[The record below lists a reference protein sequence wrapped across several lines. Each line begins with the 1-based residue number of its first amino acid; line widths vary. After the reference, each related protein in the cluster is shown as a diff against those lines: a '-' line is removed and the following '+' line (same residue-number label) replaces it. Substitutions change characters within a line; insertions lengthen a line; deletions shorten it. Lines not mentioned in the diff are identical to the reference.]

1 MTKSKTFWAV
11 AALLSL
17 GIMLFAGYSVY
28 ERISLHFSGDTVE
41 IKPTAPPPLPQ
52 AEEEE
57 AAPKTAEKTPAPEAA
72 KPAKPAEPEK
82 TKAIKTLFEYKDA
95 KARSVYLAGSFTAW
109 KDVKMTKKE
118 GVWKAE
124 VYILPGTYPYHF
136 TADGVKK
143 TAPGKPKA
151 PTGDSLLSVTG
162 GR

>member
-17 GIMLFAGYSVY
+17 GIVLFAGYSVY

-41 IKPTAPPPLPQ
+41 IKPTVPPPPLPQ
-52 AEEEE
+52 AAEEEE
-57 AAPKTAEKTPAPEAA
+57 PAPKPAEKIPAPEAA
-72 KPAKPAEPEK
+72 KPAVPEK
-82 TKAIKTLFEYKDA
+82 PKATKTLFEYKDA
-95 KARSVYLAGSFTAW
+95 KAKSVYLAGSFTSW
-109 KDVKMTKKE
+109 KDVRMTKKE
-118 GVWKAE
+118 GVWRTD
-124 VYILPGTYPYHF
+124 VFILPGTYPYHF

-151 PTGDSLLSVTG
+151 PTGDSLITVAG